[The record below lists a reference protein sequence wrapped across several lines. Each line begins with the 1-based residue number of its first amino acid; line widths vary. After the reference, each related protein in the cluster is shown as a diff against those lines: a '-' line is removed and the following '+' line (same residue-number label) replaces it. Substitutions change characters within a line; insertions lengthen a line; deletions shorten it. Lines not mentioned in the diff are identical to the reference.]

1 MDRITKTELVC
12 PRAEYAMHDTIRMTV
27 KFSVRGDV
35 RDAFSEAKWTESY
48 EANDVSVKIKYGIKL
63 VAGRLRKRSV
73 GKPVESY
80 RKAAI
85 FWTRNPKLVNPMK
98 EKRVWVQVA
107 KNFTPVI
114 RLTEGEVRH
123 ELFDFEEHYTIRA
136 SELGEGSHK
145 IGGEVHVSWQR
156 HHLME
161 KNSVRA
167 EIPATTVTIKGI

>member
-1 MDRITKTELVC
+1 MDRITDVEIA
-12 PRAEYAMHDTIRMTV
+12 PPQAEHTTQDTIRMTV
-27 KFSVRGDV
+27 RFSVQGST
-35 RDAFSEAKWTESY
+35 RDAFNETNWTRSY
-48 EANDVSVKIKYGIKL
+48 EANDVAVKIKYGIKL
-63 VAGRLRKRSV
+63 VSGGIRKKTL
-73 GKPVESY
+73 GKSVESY

-161 KNSVRA
+161 KNSLRA
-167 EIPATTVTIKGI
+167 EIPPTTVTIKGI

>member
-107 KNFTPVI
+107 KNFRPII
-114 RLTEGEVRH
+114 RLTEEEVRR
-123 ELFDFEEHYTIRA
+123 ELFDFEEEYTVKA
-136 SELGEGSHK
+136 SELGEGTHD
-145 IGGEVHVSWQR
+145 IRGEVRVSWQK

-161 KNSVRA
+161 KGSVKA
-167 EIPATTVTIKGI
+167 DVPHAAVTIKGI

>member
-1 MDRITKTELVC
+1 MDRITDVEAASPQSEHTIQ
-12 PRAEYAMHDTIRMTV
+12 DTIRMTV
-27 KFSVRGDV
+27 RFSVRGST
-35 RDAFSEAKWTESY
+35 RDAFNETNWTKSY
-48 EANDVSVKIKYGIKL
+48 EANDVSVKIKFGIKL
-63 VAGRLRKRSV
+63 VSGGIRKKTL

-98 EKRVWVQVA
+98 EKRIWVQVA

-114 RLTEGEVRH
+114 RLTEGEVRQ
-123 ELFDFEEHYTIRA
+123 ELFDFEERYTIKA
-136 SELGEGSHK
+136 SELGEGRHK
-145 IGGEVHVSWQR
+145 ISGEVHVSWQR

-167 EIPATTVTIKGI
+167 DIPETVLTIKGI